1 MNKSD
6 IKIGDIVLVS
16 GTISTF
22 HPIFVPDPEYFD
34 NKFVSN
40 LRCKVI
46 WKNSEQLFF
55 KSDYLKGK
63 VIVSNKNTIV
73 ELADIKIKTH
83 KFKTF
88 GDTEFYLYDDIILD
102 NDVNLKNI
110 NFILYYSDGMKY
122 LMKDEVDK
130 LIGNI
135 SNPKYRIN
143 DYVRNRKSKIMGK
156 ISVIENNTCY
166 IKNKDGDPIPVDT
179 DDWIKF

>member
-22 HPIFVPDPEYFD
+22 RPIFVPEPEYFD

-46 WKNSEQLFF
+46 WKSGEQLFF

-73 ELADIKIKTH
+73 ELADTKIKTH

-102 NDVNLKNI
+102 NDIDLKKI
-110 NFILYYSDGMKY
+110 NFILYYSDSMRY

-130 LIGNI
+130 LIEPI
-135 SNPKYRIN
+135 SNPK
-143 DYVRNRKSKIMGK
+143 
-156 ISVIENNTCY
+156 
-166 IKNKDGDPIPVDT
+166 
-179 DDWIKF
+179 